1 MSKTQK
7 IWFAVFLA
15 MFVVPEV
22 LYPETTVTL
31 YYWIRELF
39 FGISLK
45 ISDPIHFDPLNL
57 HMSGT
62 FMGPL
67 LLFKIIGLSLSFL
80 FSLFFYKTSK
90 VIYKVILTSV
100 LGILLLVTLYL
111 FLAYGSFSNIS
122 AG

>member
-7 IWFAVFLA
+7 IWFSVFLA

-22 LYPETTVTL
+22 LNPETTATL

-39 FGISLK
+39 FGIGLK
-45 ISDPIHFDPLNL
+45 ISDPIRFDPLNL
-57 HMSGT
+57 HISET
-62 FMGPL
+62 FIGPL
-67 LLFKIIGLSLSFL
+67 LLSKIIGLLLSFL

-100 LGILLLVTLYL
+100 LGILFLVTLYL
-111 FLAYGSFSNIS
+111 FLAFGSFSNIS